1 MSSGVIPMKP
11 NFSLK
16 IILISVA
23 ISLAI
28 VGGSVIFTFVSLR
41 TIEEPEV
48 ETVITISPTSPAE
61 DYAANAA
68 KRKRKSDW
76 HTNRLGDSLRHST
89 DANKHNHPHQHGALN
104 STGDHAAAM
113 PWHLP
118 DDEELKKELDVM
130 RAEYEAFLKSAH
142 PDVAAAMK
150 ARMPLSA
157 LTVENVKKVV
167 RDRQRQKP

>member
-1 MSSGVIPMKP
+1 MKP

-16 IILISVA
+16 IIVISVA

-41 TIEEPEV
+41 TIDEPEV

-61 DYAANAA
+61 DYAANAE
-68 KRKRKSDW
+68 RLKRKSNW
-76 HTNRLGDSLRHST
+76 HTNRLGDSLQHST
-89 DANKHNHPHQHGALN
+89 DANKHNHPHQHETLN
-104 STGDHAAAM
+104 STGDHASAM

-118 DDEELKKELDVM
+118 DDDELKKELDIM

-142 PDVAAAMK
+142 PEVAAAIK
-150 ARMPLSA
+150 ARMPISA
-157 LTVENVKKVV
+157 LTVENLKKVV

>member
-1 MSSGVIPMKP
+1 MIPMKP

-16 IILISVA
+16 IIVISVA

-41 TIEEPEV
+41 TIDEPEV

-61 DYAANAA
+61 DYAANAE
-68 KRKRKSDW
+68 RLKRKSNW
-76 HTNRLGDSLRHST
+76 HTNRLGDSLQHST
-89 DANKHNHPHQHGALN
+89 DANKHNHPHQHETLN
-104 STGDHAAAM
+104 STGDHASAM

-118 DDEELKKELDVM
+118 DDDELKKELDIM

-142 PDVAAAMK
+142 PEVAAAIK
-150 ARMPLSA
+150 ARMPISA
-157 LTVENVKKVV
+157 LTVENLKKVV